1 VYLTAVFEECTTPI
15 SGVQAKL
22 FAPALLA
29 LFGYMFGYPAYIAV
43 YLWRNRELVMEDQL
57 LRVKGTGSDPLT
69 NPNAFLLRRTMGR
82 SYYQFKPD
90 MFLWVLAILA
100 RKVAIAATSVIFNKN
115 PAFQMA
121 SCLLIMFLAFSAQ
134 VQVRPYLS
142 PGEFEDVSSAWRKRG
157 LAEPSSVYG
166 RLNTKLVHVAA
177 MGRKVTK
184 TNNLSLL
191 TASGRVDTGAA
202 MKLLKEWLLNY
213 NTVESFMLFS
223 AVLVCL
229 LCLLYISTLGGATSN
244 AYADSR
250 VPITNVIIATV
261 VLSLI
266 YYITIVT
273 SEVSILMAEA
283 KKAKGRALTSKRG
296 AKALS
301 PEDRLRSRIR
311 EEDLSKGGVDTQL
324 NPMLIRDGALNL
336 GTKTGDL
343 PSLTPELESLA
354 TGLVEH
360 TETLPREMWQVF
372 QATYTELL
380 KTSSEMSKKLA
391 ELKSDVQSIQLSMGS
406 KKKGTG
412 ASGTE
417 GGGDGESGGT
427 GEAGDGATLPS
438 ASVDAGAPPT
448 TE

>member
-1 VYLTAVFEECTTPI
+1 
-15 SGVQAKL
+15 
-22 FAPALLA
+22 
-29 LFGYMFGYPAYIAV
+29 
-43 YLWRNRELVMEDQL
+43 
-57 LRVKGTGSDPLT
+57 
-69 NPNAFLLRRTMGR
+69 
-82 SYYQFKPD
+82 
-90 MFLWVLAILA
+90 
-100 RKVAIAATSVIFNKN
+100 
-115 PAFQMA
+115 
-121 SCLLIMFLAFSAQ
+121 
-134 VQVRPYLS
+134 
-142 PGEFEDVSSAWRKRG
+142 
-157 LAEPSSVYG
+157 
-166 RLNTKLVHVAA
+166 
-177 MGRKVTK
+177 
-184 TNNLSLL
+184 
-191 TASGRVDTGAA
+191 
-202 MKLLKEWLLNY
+202 
-213 NTVESFMLFS
+213 
-223 AVLVCL
+223 
-229 LCLLYISTLGGATSN
+229 
-244 AYADSR
+244 
-250 VPITNVIIATV
+250 

-301 PEDRLRSRIR
+301 SEDRLRSRIR

-438 ASVDAGAPPT
+438 ASVDADAPPT